1 MMRNLAAS
9 LIEHEVI
16 KTTVEKGKELRRF
29 VEPLIT
35 KAKVDTLHNRRQII
49 SQLNSKSATSKLFS
63 NLGPRFNET
72 NGGYLRV
79 IKAGFREGDKADMCY
94 VELTIRDLEQ
104 EAKVDEELVDE
115 NLVMPEGEVQETKIE
130 EKAETAPAQEEV
142 KTPKKATRKL
152 LLKKKNLKKS
162 LQKKKRL
169 QRKLPQKQRKRKR
182 LKQKQILQ
190 RNLLRRKKLR
200 NRKKRKVGG
209 QDSLSNLQ
217 HLTCKRFFTLFDI
230 FNVSFCDNISTT
242 VASFRTKIYNPIG

>member
-35 KAKVDTLHNRRQII
+35 RAKVDTLHNRRQII
-49 SQLNSKSATSKLFS
+49 SQLDSRSATSKLFS

-104 EAKVDEELVDE
+104 EAKVVGELAEE
-115 NLVMPEGEVQETKIE
+115 NLVMPSDELLENKIE
-130 EKAETAPAQEEV
+130 EKAEETAPAPAPEEV
-142 KTPKKATRKL
+142 KAPKKAAKKTTTKKAESEESQTEVVTPKKPTKKTAEKKDTKTKTETKAATTKKPI
-152 LLKKKNLKKS
+152 KKKKAEKKEEKKS
-162 LQKKKRL
+162 WW
-169 QRKLPQKQRKRKR
+169 
-182 LKQKQILQ
+182 
-190 RNLLRRKKLR
+190 
-200 NRKKRKVGG
+200 
-209 QDSLSNLQ
+209 S
-217 HLTCKRFFTLFDI
+217 RFF
-230 FNVSFCDNISTT
+230 
-242 VASFRTKIYNPIG
+242 K

>member
-94 VELTIRDLEQ
+94 VELTIRDIEQ
-104 EAKVDEELVDE
+104 EAKVDEALVDE

-130 EKAETAPAQEEV
+130 EKAETAPVQEEV
-142 KTPKKATRKL
+142 KAPKKATKKTTAKKEETKEEPSKKVEAPKKAATKTPEKKEVEAKADTPKKPV
-152 LLKKKNLKKS
+152 KKKKAEKQEEKKS
-162 LQKKKRL
+162 WW
-169 QRKLPQKQRKRKR
+169 
-182 LKQKQILQ
+182 
-190 RNLLRRKKLR
+190 
-200 NRKKRKVGG
+200 
-209 QDSLSNLQ
+209 S
-217 HLTCKRFFTLFDI
+217 RFF
-230 FNVSFCDNISTT
+230 
-242 VASFRTKIYNPIG
+242 K

>member
-94 VELTIRDLEQ
+94 VELTIRDIEQ
-104 EAKVDEELVDE
+104 EAKVDEALVDE

-130 EKAETAPAQEEV
+130 EKAETAPVQEEV
-142 KTPKKATRKL
+142 KTPKKATKKTTAKKEETKEEPSKKVEAPKKAATKTPENKEVEAKADTPKKPV
-152 LLKKKNLKKS
+152 KKKKAEKQEEKKS
-162 LQKKKRL
+162 WW
-169 QRKLPQKQRKRKR
+169 
-182 LKQKQILQ
+182 
-190 RNLLRRKKLR
+190 
-200 NRKKRKVGG
+200 
-209 QDSLSNLQ
+209 S
-217 HLTCKRFFTLFDI
+217 RFF
-230 FNVSFCDNISTT
+230 
-242 VASFRTKIYNPIG
+242 K

>member
-94 VELTIRDLEQ
+94 VELTIRDIEQ
-104 EAKVDEELVDE
+104 EAKVDEALVDE

-130 EKAETAPAQEEV
+130 EKAETAPAPVQEEV
-142 KTPKKATRKL
+142 KTPKKATKKTTAKKEETKEEPSKKVEAPKKAATKTPEKKEVEAKADTPKKPV
-152 LLKKKNLKKS
+152 KKKKAEKQEEKKS
-162 LQKKKRL
+162 WW
-169 QRKLPQKQRKRKR
+169 
-182 LKQKQILQ
+182 
-190 RNLLRRKKLR
+190 
-200 NRKKRKVGG
+200 
-209 QDSLSNLQ
+209 S
-217 HLTCKRFFTLFDI
+217 RFF
-230 FNVSFCDNISTT
+230 
-242 VASFRTKIYNPIG
+242 K

>member
-35 KAKVDTLHNRRQII
+35 RAKVDTLHNRRQII

-72 NGGYLRV
+72 KGGYLRV

-104 EAKVDEELVDE
+104 ESKVDDAIVDE
-115 NLVMPEGEVQETKIE
+115 NSVMPVEEVPETKTE
-130 EKAETAPAQEEV
+130 EKTETAPEEV
-142 KTPKKATRKL
+142 KAAKKVAKKTTTKKTEPKEETPKKAAKKTTEKKDTAAKTEAKATTPKKPV
-152 LLKKKNLKKS
+152 KKKKAEKQEEKKS
-162 LQKKKRL
+162 WW
-169 QRKLPQKQRKRKR
+169 
-182 LKQKQILQ
+182 
-190 RNLLRRKKLR
+190 
-200 NRKKRKVGG
+200 
-209 QDSLSNLQ
+209 S
-217 HLTCKRFFTLFDI
+217 RFF
-230 FNVSFCDNISTT
+230 
-242 VASFRTKIYNPIG
+242 K

>member
-94 VELTIRDLEQ
+94 VELTIRDIEQ
-104 EAKVDEELVDE
+104 EAKVDEALVDE

-130 EKAETAPAQEEV
+130 EKAETAPAPAPVQEEV
-142 KTPKKATRKL
+142 KTPKKATKKTTAKKEETKEEPSKKVEAPKKAAKKTPEKKEVEAKADTTKKPV
-152 LLKKKNLKKS
+152 KKKKAEKQEEKKS
-162 LQKKKRL
+162 WW
-169 QRKLPQKQRKRKR
+169 
-182 LKQKQILQ
+182 
-190 RNLLRRKKLR
+190 
-200 NRKKRKVGG
+200 
-209 QDSLSNLQ
+209 S
-217 HLTCKRFFTLFDI
+217 RFF
-230 FNVSFCDNISTT
+230 
-242 VASFRTKIYNPIG
+242 K

>member
-104 EAKVDEELVDE
+104 EAKVDEALVDE

-142 KTPKKATRKL
+142 KTPKKATKKTTAKKEESKEEPSKKEEAPKKAAAKTTEKKEVEAKADTPKKPV
-152 LLKKKNLKKS
+152 KKKKAEKQEEKKS
-162 LQKKKRL
+162 WW
-169 QRKLPQKQRKRKR
+169 
-182 LKQKQILQ
+182 
-190 RNLLRRKKLR
+190 
-200 NRKKRKVGG
+200 
-209 QDSLSNLQ
+209 S
-217 HLTCKRFFTLFDI
+217 RFF
-230 FNVSFCDNISTT
+230 
-242 VASFRTKIYNPIG
+242 K

>member
-35 KAKVDTLHNRRQII
+35 RAKVDTLHNRRQII

-72 NGGYLRV
+72 KGGYLRV

-104 EAKVDEELVDE
+104 ETKVGEALVDE

-130 EKAETAPAQEEV
+130 EKAETAPVQEEV
-142 KTPKKATRKL
+142 KTPKKATKKTTSKKEESKEEPSQKVEAPKKAAAKTTAKKEVEAKADTPKKPV
-152 LLKKKNLKKS
+152 KKKKAEKKEEKKS
-162 LQKKKRL
+162 WW
-169 QRKLPQKQRKRKR
+169 
-182 LKQKQILQ
+182 
-190 RNLLRRKKLR
+190 
-200 NRKKRKVGG
+200 
-209 QDSLSNLQ
+209 S
-217 HLTCKRFFTLFDI
+217 RFF
-230 FNVSFCDNISTT
+230 
-242 VASFRTKIYNPIG
+242 K

>member
-35 KAKVDTLHNRRQII
+35 RAKVDNLHNRRQII
-49 SQLNSKSATSKLFS
+49 SQLNSTSATSKLFS

-104 EAKVDEELVDE
+104 ETNVDEVLADE
-115 NLVMPEGEVQETKIE
+115 NLVMPRDKLPETKTE
-130 EKAETAPAQEEV
+130 EKTKETAPAPEEI
-142 KTPKKATRKL
+142 KAPKKAAKKTTTKKEESEESETKAVAPKKHTKKTAEKKPEKEEIKAKTETKAASKKPV
-152 LLKKKNLKKS
+152 KKKKAEKKEEKKS
-162 LQKKKRL
+162 WW
-169 QRKLPQKQRKRKR
+169 
-182 LKQKQILQ
+182 
-190 RNLLRRKKLR
+190 
-200 NRKKRKVGG
+200 
-209 QDSLSNLQ
+209 S
-217 HLTCKRFFTLFDI
+217 RFF
-230 FNVSFCDNISTT
+230 
-242 VASFRTKIYNPIG
+242 K

>member
-104 EAKVDEELVDE
+104 EAKVDEALVDE

-142 KTPKKATRKL
+142 KTPKKATKKTTAKKEEFKEEPSKKVEAPKKAAAKTTDKKEVEAKADTPKKPV
-152 LLKKKNLKKS
+152 KKKKTEKKEEKKS
-162 LQKKKRL
+162 WW
-169 QRKLPQKQRKRKR
+169 
-182 LKQKQILQ
+182 
-190 RNLLRRKKLR
+190 
-200 NRKKRKVGG
+200 
-209 QDSLSNLQ
+209 S
-217 HLTCKRFFTLFDI
+217 RFF
-230 FNVSFCDNISTT
+230 
-242 VASFRTKIYNPIG
+242 K

>member
-35 KAKVDTLHNRRQII
+35 RAKVDTLHNRRQII

-72 NGGYLRV
+72 KGGYLRV

-104 EAKVDEELVDE
+104 ESKVDDAIVDE
-115 NLVMPEGEVQETKIE
+115 NSVMPVEEVPETKTE
-130 EKAETAPAQEEV
+130 EKTETAPEKVKAAKKVAKKTTTKKTEPKEEAP
-142 KTPKKATRKL
+142 KKAAKKTTEKKETAAKTEAKATTPKKPV
-152 LLKKKNLKKS
+152 KKKKAEKQEEKKS
-162 LQKKKRL
+162 WW
-169 QRKLPQKQRKRKR
+169 
-182 LKQKQILQ
+182 
-190 RNLLRRKKLR
+190 
-200 NRKKRKVGG
+200 
-209 QDSLSNLQ
+209 S
-217 HLTCKRFFTLFDI
+217 RFF
-230 FNVSFCDNISTT
+230 
-242 VASFRTKIYNPIG
+242 K

>member
-94 VELTIRDLEQ
+94 VELTIRDIEQ
-104 EAKVDEELVDE
+104 EAKVDEALVDE

-142 KTPKKATRKL
+142 KTSKKATKKTTTKKEETKEEPSQKVEAPKKAATKTTEKKDVEEKADTPKKTV
-152 LLKKKNLKKS
+152 KKKKAEKQEEKKS
-162 LQKKKRL
+162 WW
-169 QRKLPQKQRKRKR
+169 
-182 LKQKQILQ
+182 
-190 RNLLRRKKLR
+190 
-200 NRKKRKVGG
+200 
-209 QDSLSNLQ
+209 S
-217 HLTCKRFFTLFDI
+217 RFF
-230 FNVSFCDNISTT
+230 
-242 VASFRTKIYNPIG
+242 K